1 MLVGWLF
8 CTSCDLLF
16 ITFTNRFLFR
26 RIYSSFAG
34 SLYLKG
40 SMMYQSDPKGVP
52 LSLYCPV
59 FCALLNL
66 LHPFKSALHFHLML
80 MKNVSRP
87 IWKIKVLNK
96 TEKLNKWGIF
106 YYKEEKKNGTKSSI
120 FDNNM
125 IWFHINGNILSL
137 FYIHFD
143 QVYCTYRS
151 WMLSCLSVIKE
162 LLLGYLEREK
172 RRLAL
177 FVPHQYPKH
186 TPNIIMKSKWYLSAI
201 ISVCNSS
208 TSILL
213 LYHPSFNLVVALRNA
228 E

>member
-1 MLVGWLF
+1 MIFSLSRSLIAFCLEGFTPHSQGLCISRDPWCISLILKVFHYLF
-8 CTSCDLLF
+8 T
-16 ITFTNRFLFR
+16 
-26 RIYSSFAG
+26 
-34 SLYLKG
+34 
-40 SMMYQSDPKGVP
+40 
-52 LSLYCPV
+52 CPV

-66 LHPFKSALHFHLML
+66 LPPFKSALHFHLML

-96 TEKLNKWGIF
+96 PEKQIKWGIF
-106 YYKEEKKNGTKSSI
+106 YYKEEKKNGTNSSI

-137 FYIHFD
+137 FYIHFY